1 MTWQAKLAVTGGI
14 VALIAALCFVIWYQ
28 RQLLNKQAAIESQI
42 VEMQRLQDGIVRS
55 QASYVSKDDL
65 KKFAK
70 ESDIDLGP
78 IKDDLKQL
86 HAEIKGINRTVVV
99 TPGYTG
105 SNLPS
110 TNTTPRTNPSSEVPK
125 CPDGT
130 ECPNA
135 DPFGYM
141 KNTQELKL
149 QEPFGNTQNVPWGT
163 VKFSAWRDKPWDLS
177 VSSREYSAVT
187 VLSVDDNGRHF
198 VHNKIAIKVDGKEHT
213 LPITDSKFVEQY
225 PEASF
230 RFDPSL
236 YLGVDA
242 GLMFKSVHGEVTPN
256 LQMFL
261 FSYGRTKV
269 NPDWIFL
276 GLGIGYETQE
286 NNIGFVLSP
295 VDYNIGNL
303 LPLIDNL
310 YLGPTLSIDA
320 AGNVG
325 LLGGVRVGL

>member
-1 MTWQAKLAVTGGI
+1 MDWKAKLGI
-14 VALIAALCFVIWYQ
+14 AAGVVALIAALCFVIWYQ
-28 RQLLNKQAAIESQI
+28 RQLLNKQAALESQI

-70 ESDIDLGP
+70 DSNIDLGP
-78 IKDDLKQL
+78 IQDDLKKL
-86 HAEIKGINRTVVV
+86 HAEIQGINRTVVV
-99 TPGYTG
+99 TPGFIGT
-105 SNLPS
+105 NLPS
-110 TNTTPRTNPSSEVPK
+110 TNVTPNPNPTQAPK

-130 ECPNA
+130 ECPNT

-141 KNTQELKL
+141 KSTQELKL
-149 QEPFGNTQNVPWGT
+149 EEPFNDKEKVPWGT

-177 VSSREYSAVT
+177 VSPREYSAVT

-198 VHNKIAIKVDGKEHT
+198 VHNKISIKVDGKEHT

-225 PEASF
+225 PESSF

-242 GLMFKSVHGEVTPN
+242 GLMFKSVRGEVTPN

-261 FSYGRTKV
+261 FSYGQTKV

-276 GLGIGYETQE
+276 GLGIGYETQQ

-295 VDYNIGNL
+295 ADYNIGKL

-325 LLGGVRVGL
+325 LLGGLRVGL